1 MSGTLGRV
9 YGGDENLIHIA
20 DGHRNQFAKD
30 TAAELDRHMRLA
42 ALSNGQRDGAQASSQ
57 KLCPGCYMV
66 VGYDL
71 LVYLAKHNGQSLVEL
86 GSTMAAAFSR
96 LAIDAAAGEE
106 HVERE
111 EIVVILEGNH

>member
-9 YGGDENLIHIA
+9 YGGDKNLIHIK
-20 DGHRNQFAKD
+20 DGTRNLVAKFLAM
-30 TAAELDRHMRLA
+30 TLNSAMRREAVGRGERTNDEA
-42 ALSNGQRDGAQASSQ
+42 ALQ

-66 VGYDL
+66 VGYDM
-71 LVYLAKHNGQSLVEL
+71 LVALAKQNNQSLVEL
-86 GSTMAAAFSR
+86 GATMSAAFQR

-111 EIVVILEGNH
+111 DIVVILHGDH